1 MDFRHTQNTHKH
13 THKHAHKHLH
23 THIYAF
29 VCSTA
34 VSPPSLALAHVR
46 RDALATQSYCFS
58 IILMV
63 LYTSQPTCVCFLC
76 DTPRAAAAASL
87 PAVSPPLALSGGGTP
102 GQDI

>member
-1 MDFRHTQNTHKH
+1 MLYSSDTSFGTRAKEWVHK
-13 THKHAHKHLH
+13 A
-23 THIYAF
+23 I
-29 VCSTA
+29 V
-34 VSPPSLALAHVR
+34 
-46 RDALATQSYCFS
+46 FS
-58 IILMV
+58 IILMA

>member
-1 MDFRHTQNTHKH
+1 MMDFRHTQTR
-13 THKHAHKHLH
+13 TQTSTY

-34 VSPPSLALAHVR
+34 VTLALAHVR
-46 RDALATQSYCFS
+46 RDALDTQSYCFS